1 MLYSIYAILR
11 DYYGDYMAQID
22 WQSIMS
28 GNSQPKKR
36 YSGANIKFFFAYNEN
51 REKSLQEGRPIFD
64 EIPSI
69 SIQWPGMDETVRRIE
84 PQDIQEY
91 PELYARF
98 KAGSEPISEGTPI
111 AEWPLMTGSAMR
123 ELQYLGFKTVE
134 QLAAATDETKRKL
147 GPLSKFAKLAQDWL
161 QAANS
166 DQNEVVKLRQ
176 LLEREQARTTNLAH
190 KLELFMQRVEASEG
204 IDLRA
209 ARKGVIQS
217 VPDEALE
224 EGIIEA
230 QDELDSAPRRGRPRK
245 V

>member
-1 MLYSIYAILR
+1 
-11 DYYGDYMAQID
+11 MAQID

-36 YSGANIKFFFAYNEN
+36 YSGANVKFFYSYTEN
-51 REKSLQEGRPIFD
+51 REKSLAEGRPIFD

-98 KAGSEPISEGTPI
+98 KAGSEPVTEGTPL
-111 AEWPLMTGSAMR
+111 AEWPMMSGSAMR
-123 ELQYLGFKTVE
+123 ELNYLGFKTVE
-134 QLAAATDETKRKL
+134 QLANATDEVKRKL
-147 GPLSKFAKLAQDWL
+147 GPLSKFVKLAKDWL
-161 QAANS
+161 DAANS
-166 DQNEVVKLRQ
+166 DQNEVVKLKQ
-176 LLEREQARTTNLAH
+176 LLEREQARTSALEH
-190 KLELFMQRVEASEG
+190 KLEVFMQRVEANEG

-209 ARKGVIQS
+209 TRKEVIRS

-230 QDELDSAPRRGRPRK
+230 QDELDSSPRTRGRPRK